1 MLSALILVAATAAA
15 DLESVAYENGTVGIR
30 INLPLMATVNARSTE
45 PPSVYVGGG
54 NPLSNW
60 HLRFD
65 RVANTAQD
73 TPRDLVMAARGLRE
87 DPEGTAII
95 ADESMDVGELQGWWL
110 LLSQPAGDLE
120 RSVHGWLA
128 LPAPGNQTILIAL
141 LTNDGGWRIGSEAI
155 MASLGTLE
163 VLNPVDLIAC
173 RLAGLQAAEQR
184 LAALSREA
192 LSPLIGHD
200 EWRRIRS
207 RDGTDLGYGRVQ
219 VEEAPRGILNGA
231 PPESGYSNALAEQGL
246 LVRLQSRI
254 VADAESGIVFDTF
267 GLYWMSWDGQ
277 EEAWR
282 ARTLQWK
289 DQVSSGTQETGIR
302 TRPTLGN
309 PRSRLIVLRQEE
321 TSNMEAPFEAA
332 LEQPFIPKTL
342 SWIIGTW
349 LGHDAADGTFAW
361 HAFDDSAAEP
371 RIAMRTDLL
380 EPTGDGAWRLT
391 TSIGEHGTTLETIV
405 DARGRLLHQNQ
416 PGGVEV
422 TVSSEQTLQSI
433 WAPRNLW

>member
-1 MLSALILVAATAAA
+1 MLSALTLVAALAAA

-30 INLPLMATVNARSTE
+30 INLPLQATVNARSTE
-45 PPSVYVGGG
+45 PPSIYIGGG
-54 NPLSNW
+54 NPPSNW

-65 RVANTAQD
+65 RIANTAQD
-73 TPRDLVMAARGLRE
+73 TPRDLVMAARGLRA
-87 DPEGTAII
+87 DPEGMAII
-95 ADESMDVGELQGWWL
+95 ADGAITVGPLEGWWL
-110 LLSQPAGDLE
+110 LLSQPAGDLQ

-128 LPAPGNQTILIAL
+128 LPAPGNQTILVAL
-141 LTNDGGWRIGSEAI
+141 LTNEGGWRSESERI

-163 VLNPVDLIAC
+163 VLNPVDLVAR
-173 RLAGLQAAEQR
+173 RLAGLDAAEQR
-184 LAALSREA
+184 LATLSREA

-219 VEEAPRGILNGA
+219 VEEAPRGILNGP
-231 PPESGYSNALAEQGL
+231 PPEVGYSNALAAQGL
-246 LVRLQSRI
+246 LVRLESRI
-254 VADAESGIVFDTF
+254 VADAESGIVFDTL

-282 ARTLQWK
+282 ARTTRWK
-289 DQVSSGTQETGIR
+289 DQISSGTQETGMR

-309 PRSRLIVLRQEE
+309 PRSRLIVLRQDES
-321 TSNMEAPFEAA
+321 SNMEASFESP
-332 LEQPFIPKTL
+332 LEQPFVPKAL
-342 SWIIGTW
+342 SWVLGTW
-349 LGHDAADGTFAW
+349 LGRDGAEGTFAW
-361 HAFDDSAAEP
+361 HAFDDSATEP
-371 RIAMRTDLL
+371 RIAMRTDVL

-391 TSIGEHGTTLETIV
+391 TGIGEHGTTLETIV
-405 DARGRLLHQNQ
+405 DARGRLLQQNQ